1 MKKLCFVLLL
11 IAASFAVVR
20 APQASA
26 TSGTLY
32 TSKNVAVQITITPTP
47 IAYEPRALKADG
59 IATAAM
65 PVQKFSDNMIAYD
78 PFAIGDMIAQVPQ
91 GSVKVNFTVKVDPTA
106 QYLHVIPVNTNLTA
120 GYGPNTWSCVY
131 EVYAYYASYP
141 YYVTDYGN
149 GTVSSGSG
157 LFPIYNY
164 PTASLLQWEAETIT
178 TAFAAFSN
186 SGTPG
191 QTAFSGTK
199 GEKQTVCFDLSLNV
213 PATVAPGT
221 YTATIQY
228 NLEVE
233 L

>member
-1 MKKLCFVLLL
+1 LKKLTFVLVLL
-11 IAASFAVVR
+11 AAAVVMVR
-20 APQASA
+20 TPAMS

-32 TSKNVAVQITITPTP
+32 TSKNVAVQITIQPTP
-47 IAYEPRALKADG
+47 VAFAPHGSNGSAVARTIAPA
-59 IATAAM
+59 ATNN
-65 PVQKFSDNMIAYD
+65 VLAYD
-78 PFAIGDMIAQVPQ
+78 PFEIGDMVAQVPQ
-91 GSVKVNFTVKVDPTA
+91 GSVKVNFTVKLDPTS

-120 GYGPNTWSCVY
+120 VYGPNTWTCVY

-149 GTVSSGSG
+149 GTVASGTG
-157 LFPIYNY
+157 PFPIYNY

-178 TAFAAFSN
+178 TSFAAFSN
-186 SGTPG
+186 SGSPG
-191 QTAFSGTK
+191 QTAFTGTK